1 METATYGSAFMTA
14 RMATEEIIDMQLTLH
29 YLGVLIKTATYLFG
43 DNKTVDDSTMI
54 KTPQVS

>member
-1 METATYGSAFMTA
+1 MTA